1 MNIRAPKAGN
11 FRRFLMLCLL
21 LAVIGAP
28 VQGGPALAAPAG
40 GTREGQLPGFGKFRV
55 ARIDSEGVFPRILR
69 IERGATVVW
78 FNATPR
84 YASVVFN
91 KGEVL
96 SRATRAPS
104 LFFLA
109 PDGTFLSAAF
119 GSGGTASAAFVRAGT
134 YYYFVTG
141 VTAAEEG
148 SFAQVV
154 VK

>member
-1 MNIRAPKAGN
+1 MNLRAPKAGN
-11 FRRFLMLCLL
+11 FRRFLMLCFL
-21 LAVIGAP
+21 LAAIGAP
-28 VQGGPALAAPAG
+28 SRGAAPALAAPAG
-40 GTREGQLPGFGKFRV
+40 GSQLPGFGKYRV
-55 ARIDSEGVFPRILR
+55 IRIDSEGVFPRILR

-104 LFFLA
+104 LFYLA
-109 PDGTFLSAAF
+109 PDGTFVSAAF

>member
-1 MNIRAPKAGN
+1 
-11 FRRFLMLCLL
+11 MLCLL
-21 LAVIGAP
+21 LAAVGAP
-28 VQGGPALAAPAG
+28 GRGAAPALAAPAVG
-40 GTREGQLPGFGKFRV
+40 SGFAGESQLPGFGKYRV
-55 ARIDSEGVFPRILR
+55 IRIDSEGVFPRILR

-84 YASVVFN
+84 YSSVVFN

-104 LFFLA
+104 LFYLA
-109 PDGTFLSAAF
+109 PDGTFVSAAF
-119 GSGGTASAAFVRAGT
+119 SSGGTASAAFVRAGT

-148 SFAQVV
+148 SFAKVV